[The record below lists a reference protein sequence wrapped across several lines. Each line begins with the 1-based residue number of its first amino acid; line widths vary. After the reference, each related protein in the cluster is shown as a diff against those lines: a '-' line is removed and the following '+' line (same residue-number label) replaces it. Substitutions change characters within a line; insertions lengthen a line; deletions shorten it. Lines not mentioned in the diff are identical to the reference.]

1 MTFSSPVQN
10 RSRVAIGLGAALLLI
25 LALGW
30 HFSPNAFFRGYWMAL
45 MFWMQLSVG
54 AWVVL
59 LLQALTGGEWGRAA
73 TPFLRAAAAGVYL
86 LIPLFL
92 PALFA
97 LSNIFSWTHIEVGV
111 SSPALINKL
120 PWLNPTA
127 FIIRTLFYLAALGA
141 MISLRRRN
149 NLSTLAGPMLVFTIV
164 LFSFYSA
171 DWMMSLQPTFYSSL
185 YPFLYFSGAM
195 VSIFSVLC
203 GLAAATQLRQKT
215 APNPGLLL
223 ALGKLL
229 FASVLFWGYLVFSQF
244 IIIWTGNLPDEAEW
258 YVVRSEPAWLWLTL
272 LVLAAHF
279 AIPFCLLL
287 SQTLK
292 KNARQ
297 LLTVSVVLF
306 VMHLLEVFWL
316 MRPTPGFGFRFS
328 VFDVLMPLCIGACW
342 LLFVFRDGADLVIT
356 STGENREA

>member
-1 MTFSSPVQN
+1 MTFS
-10 RSRVAIGLGAALLLI
+10 LD
-25 LALGW
+25 
-30 HFSPNAFFRGYWMAL
+30 AFFRAYWLAL
-45 MFWMQLSVG
+45 MFWTQLSVG

-73 TPFLRAAAAGVYL
+73 APFLRAAASGFYL
-86 LIPLFL
+86 LIPLFV

-97 LSNIFSWTHIEVGV
+97 LPSIFSWTHIEVGFSAPNLV
-111 SSPALINKL
+111 NKL

-127 FIIRTLFYLAALGA
+127 FILRTLFYLVALA
-141 MISLRRRN
+141 VMISLRRRG
-149 NLSTLAGPMLVFTIV
+149 NLAILAGPMLVFTIV

-203 GLAAATQLRQKT
+203 GLAAAAQLRHEA
-215 APNPGLLL
+215 APNPELLL

-229 FASVLFWGYLVFSQF
+229 FASVLFWGYIVFSQF

-258 YVVRSEPAWLWLTL
+258 YVIRSEPAWLWLTL

-287 SQTLK
+287 SQAVK

-297 LLTVSVVLF
+297 LLAISAVLF
-306 VMHLLEVFWL
+306 AMHFLEMFWL
-316 MRPTPGFGFRFS
+316 MRPTPGLGFRFS
-328 VFDVLMPLCIGACW
+328 IFDLLMPFSIGAGW
-342 LLFVFRDGADLVIT
+342 LWFVLGNRETRIIT
-356 STGENREA
+356 SARADREA

>member
-1 MTFSSPVQN
+1 MTFASLHQRRPSL
-10 RSRVAIGLGAALLLI
+10 AAGLGVTLLL
-25 LALGW
+25 LLGLGW
-30 HFSPNAFFRGYWMAL
+30 YFGPNAFFRGYWFAL
-45 MFWMQLSVG
+45 MFWTQLSVG

-73 TPFLRAAAAGVYL
+73 TPFLRAAASGLYL

-92 PALFA
+92 PALLA
-97 LSNIFSWTHIEVGV
+97 LPNIFSWTHIEVGI
-111 SSPALINKL
+111 SSPTLVNKL
-120 PWLNPTA
+120 PWLNPMA
-127 FIIRTLFYLAALGA
+127 FIIRTLFYLGALGA
-141 MISLRRRN
+141 MISLRHRS
-149 NLSTLAGPMLVFTIV
+149 NLSALAGPMLVFTII

-203 GLAAATQLRQKT
+203 GLAAAAQLRHEV
-215 APNPGLLL
+215 APDTELLL

-229 FASVLFWGYLVFSQF
+229 FASVLFWGYIVFSQF

-258 YVVRSEPAWLWLTL
+258 YVVRSEPGWLWLTL

-287 SQTLK
+287 SQAVK

-297 LLTVSVVLF
+297 LLTISVVLF
-306 VMHLLEVFWL
+306 AMHLLEVFWL

-328 VFDVLMPLCIGACW
+328 IFDVLMPLSIGACW
-342 LLFVFRDGADLVIT
+342 MWFVFGNRETMIVA
-356 STGENREA
+356 STGGEHAD